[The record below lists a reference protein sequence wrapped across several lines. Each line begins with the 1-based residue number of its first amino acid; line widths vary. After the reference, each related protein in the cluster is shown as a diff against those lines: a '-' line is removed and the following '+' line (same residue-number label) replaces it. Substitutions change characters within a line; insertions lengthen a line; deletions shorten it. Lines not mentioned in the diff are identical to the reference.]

1 LGAIEFLGAGVQRA
15 LGIQRNVAMTLVYRM
30 VLLLGLAAESG
41 WALERLPE
49 GLGLSKGYLGDVNIG
64 SHPAVLLVEDF
75 EASDLAEIKP
85 RWNEM
90 ENPAGRV
97 LELVAEKAPGSVGKR
112 CLQVTATLGE
122 NTGGHLF
129 KRLNPIQNRVFAR
142 FYVKFAEDA
151 PYLHHFSGLG
161 GYNPPT
167 NWPQG
172 SAGKHAAG
180 DARFSARIEPNGQYG
195 SLSAPGGWMF
205 YSYWHD
211 MKQSADGGF
220 WGNGLWPEGKPGPV
234 PGQWQC
240 VEIMV
245 KCNEVG
251 KSDGELALWLDGKLA
266 AHIGPGTRTGKWT
279 GEGFEVLAEGQTL
292 FEGFRWRTVP
302 ELAVSY
308 FSLSHYVTE
317 NAYRQNQVANPPK
330 LNRVWFDD
338 VVVATEYVGPIAN
351 R

>member
-1 LGAIEFLGAGVQRA
+1 MNSPLIAIS
-15 LGIQRNVAMTLVYRM
+15 GII
-30 VLLLGLAAESG
+30 GLALMSSASL
-41 WALERLPE
+41 ALEPLPQGPGIAKRHPGDS
-49 GLGLSKGYLGDVNIG
+49 GLEK
-64 SHPAVLLVEDF
+64 HPAVLLVENF
-75 EASDLAEIKP
+75 EKGTLEALKP
-85 RWNEM
+85 RWNEI
-90 ENPAGRV
+90 ENKDAQV
-97 LELVAEKAPGSVGKR
+97 LEIVNDHLAASSGSQ

-129 KRLNPIQNRVFAR
+129 KRLDPIQTRVFSR

-180 DARFSARIEPNGQYG
+180 DTRFSARIEPNGSYG
-195 SLSAPGGWMF
+195 TLAAPGGWMF
-205 YSYWHD
+205 YTYWHD

-220 WGNGLWPEGKPGPV
+220 WGNGLWPEGKPGP
-234 PGQWQC
+234 PRGQWQC

-245 KCNEVG
+245 KCNDIG
-251 KSDGELALWLDGKLA
+251 QSNGELALWLDGKLTT
-266 AHIGPGTRTGKWT
+266 HIGPGTKTGKWT
-279 GEGFEVLAEGQTL
+279 GEGFDVLKDGPQT

-308 FSLSHYVTE
+308 FMLSHYVTE
-317 NAYRQNQVANPPK
+317 NAYRQNNVANPPK
-330 LNRVWFDD
+330 TNRVWFDNI
-338 VVVATEYVGPIAN
+338 VIATEYIGPIH
-351 R
+351 RR

>member
-1 LGAIEFLGAGVQRA
+1 MRVSICL
-15 LGIQRNVAMTLVYRM
+15 LVT
-30 VLLLGLAAESG
+30 STSF
-41 WALERLPE
+41 ALEPLPE
-49 GLGLSKGYLGDVNIG
+49 GHGLAKGHPGDTGLG

-75 EASDLAEIKP
+75 EMETLDDLKS
-85 RWNEM
+85 RWNEI
-90 ENPAGRV
+90 ENPGGHV
-97 LELVAEKAPGSVGKR
+97 LELVNDHPAESAGLK

-129 KRLNPIQNRVFAR
+129 KRLDPIQTRVFAR
-142 FYVKFAEDA
+142 FYVKFAPDA

-172 SAGKHAAG
+172 SAGLHAAG
-180 DARFSARIEPNGQYG
+180 DKRFSARIEPNGNDG
-195 SLSAPGGWMF
+195 TLPAPGAWMF
-205 YSYWHD
+205 YTYWHD

-220 WGNGLWPEGKPGPV
+220 WGNGLWPEGRPAPLPGR
-234 PGQWQC
+234 WQC

-251 KSDGELALWLDGKLA
+251 RSDGELALWLDGTPA
-266 AHIGPGTRTGKWT
+266 THIGPGTKTGRWT
-279 GEGFEVLAEGQTL
+279 GEGFEVGADGAES

-308 FSLSHYVTE
+308 FMLSHYVTE
-317 NAYRQNQVANPPK
+317 NAYRQNRVANPPA

-338 VVVATEYVGPIAN
+338 IVVATDYIGPVMK

>member
-1 LGAIEFLGAGVQRA
+1 
-15 LGIQRNVAMTLVYRM
+15 MKPHT
-30 VLLLGLAAESG
+30 LLLALVTSAHG
-41 WALERLPE
+41 LERLPE
-49 GLGLSKGYLGDVNIG
+49 GPGLASDFPGDRGLSV
-64 SHPAVLLVEDF
+64 HPSVLLVEDF
-75 EASDLAEIKP
+75 EIDDLEDLKP
-85 RWNEM
+85 RWNEI
-90 ENPAGRV
+90 ENREGEV
-97 LELVAEKAPGSVGKR
+97 LELVADHPAASAGQT
-112 CLQVTATLGE
+112 CLQVTATLGK

-129 KRLNPIQNRVFAR
+129 KRLDPIQTRVFAR

-180 DARFSARIEPNGQYG
+180 DTRFSARIEPNGRNG
-195 SLSAPGGWMF
+195 SLAAPGGWMF
-205 YSYWHD
+205 YTYWHD
-211 MKQSADGGF
+211 MKQSADAASGATDS
-220 WGNGLWPEGKPGPV
+220 GLKAVRPPPGR
-234 PGQWQC
+234 WQC

-266 AHIGPGTRTGKWT
+266 THIGPGTQTGQWT
-279 GEGFEVLAEGQTL
+279 GLGFDVLEDGPET

-308 FSLSHYVTE
+308 FMLSHYVTE
-317 NAYRQNQVANPPK
+317 NAYRQNRVADPPK

-338 VVVATEYVGPIAN
+338 IVVATEYIGPIH
-351 R
+351 RP

>member
-1 LGAIEFLGAGVQRA
+1 MYSPFLTTLTAMFSLLSFSMPLRAMDPLLSGHGISKLHPGDQGIVQ
-15 LGIQRNVAMTLVYRM
+15 
-30 VLLLGLAAESG
+30 
-41 WALERLPE
+41 
-49 GLGLSKGYLGDVNIG
+49 
-64 SHPAVLLVEDF
+64 HPAVLLAEDF
-75 EASDLAEIKP
+75 ESTGIQNLKP
-85 RWNEM
+85 LWNEI
-90 ENPAGRV
+90 ENPEGKV
-97 LELVAEKAPGSVGKR
+97 LAFVADRPAASPGKQ

-129 KRLNPIQNRVFAR
+129 KRLDPIQTRVFAR

-172 SAGKHAAG
+172 AAGKHAAG
-180 DARFSARIEPNGQYG
+180 DKRFSALIEPNGFYG
-195 SLSAPGGWMF
+195 TQPAPGGWMI
-205 YSYWHD
+205 YTYWQD

-220 WGNGLWPEGKPGPV
+220 WGNGLWPEGKPRP
-234 PGQWQC
+234 PRGQWQC

-251 KSDGELALWLDGKLA
+251 RSDGELALWLDGQLTT
-266 AHIGPGTRTGKWT
+266 HIGPGTKTGQWT
-279 GEGFEVLAEGQTL
+279 GEGFDVLVDGSET

-308 FSLSHYVTE
+308 FMLSHYVTE
-317 NAYRQNQVANPPK
+317 GAYRGNKVADPPK

-338 VVVATEYVGPIAN
+338 IVVATEYIGPILQP
-351 R
+351 